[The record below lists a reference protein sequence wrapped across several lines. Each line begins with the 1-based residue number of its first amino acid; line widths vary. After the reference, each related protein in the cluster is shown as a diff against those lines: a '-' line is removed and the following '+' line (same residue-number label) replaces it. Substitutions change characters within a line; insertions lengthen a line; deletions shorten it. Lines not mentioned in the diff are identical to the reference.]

1 MTGLTLFRLPKPSG
15 GTPPKVAAKVEHR
28 VGVRAPAEV
37 VWSLLAD
44 IEGWPAWQPVYPEAS
59 GALKIG
65 GRLTLVEAIPNELP
79 RALSPVVL
87 DWMPEEQILWAE
99 RRWGGL
105 VKVMHYIEI
114 EALTDIGCALSC
126 GEIYR
131 GLLGDQFAARHRKAL
146 KRGFRA
152 FCGAVQTRVE
162 ALWQERGGKPTSEAE

>member
-1 MTGLTLFRLPKPSG
+1 MAGLTLFRLPKPSG

-65 GRLTLVEAIPNELP
+65 GRLTLVEAIPGEPP
-79 RALSPVVL
+79 RALSPTIL

-105 VKVMHYIEI
+105 VRAMHYIEI

-126 GEIYR
+126 GEVFH
-131 GLLGDQFAARHRKAL
+131 GLLGDLFAARHRKVL

-152 FCGAVQTRVE
+152 FCEAVQPRAE
-162 ALWQERGGKPTSEAE
+162 ALWRERGGAPTSQS